1 MKIDKTY
8 GKTGFWI
15 AGMFYPLRK
24 GIKPKEQIK
33 IWKLTISRL
42 STSIVN
48 IKNNIEKLK
57 VNGYAYGDLNTKIEK
72 LEQLITHH
80 YKEIDKHKLLIDNFN
95 NEIPLQDH
103 AREMIKKGIS
113 EDDYNG

>member
-24 GIKPKEQIK
+24 DIKPKEQIK
-33 IWKLTISRL
+33 IWKRTIAQLSR
-42 STSIVN
+42 SIVN

-57 VNGYAYGDLNTKIEK
+57 INGYAYGDTNIKIGK
-72 LEQLITHH
+72 LEQLIIHH
-80 YKEIDKHKLLIDNFN
+80 YNEIEKHKLLIDNLN

-103 AREMIKKGIS
+103 AREMIKKGIE